1 MFTWVLNTP
10 LLFEKTLQAFYFLKV
25 FYIIWY
31 FTSFYSFKQAIKHL
45 IIKPLD
51 LLNTI
56 PLTRIKTLVNNLLTS
71 ETVT

>member
-10 LLFEKTLQAFYFLKV
+10 LLFEKTLQTFYFLKV

-31 FTSFYSFKQAIKHL
+31 FTYFYSFKHAIKHL

-56 PLTRIKTLVNNLLTS
+56 PLSRIKTLVNNLLTS
-71 ETVT
+71 ERAT

>member
-10 LLFEKTLQAFYFLKV
+10 LLFEKTLQTFYFLKV

-31 FTSFYSFKQAIKHL
+31 FTSFYSFKHAIKHL

-56 PLTRIKTLVNNLLTS
+56 PLTRIKTLVTNLLTS